1 MKSSFKEFLLREL
14 SEVRKELIET
24 ASKIKLPEYDWHP
37 RHDMKSAKDLLVEI
51 CGGEV
56 WINTLMKGKLIQ
68 WDEAEA
74 KVKSED
80 LQSILNELDNAR
92 KETIDFL
99 NSKTDEEL
107 FNPIENLPQDIKDYW
122 KGDIIPAEAIEFT
135 LRHEYYHLGQ
145 LIYNR
150 WLLGYNPYKE

>member
-14 SEVRKELIET
+14 NEVRKELIET
-24 ASKIKLPEYDWHP
+24 ASKIKSEEYNWYP
-37 RHDMKSAKDLLVEI
+37 RPDMKSAKDLLIEI
-51 CGGEV
+51 CSEEV
-56 WINTLMKGKLIQ
+56 WMNSLMKGKLIK

-74 KVKSED
+74 KIKGED
-80 LQSILNELDNAR
+80 LQSILNELDNVR
-92 KETIDFL
+92 KETIEFMS
-99 NSKTDEEL
+99 SKTDEEL
-107 FNPIENLPQDIKDYW
+107 FNPIEGLPQNVKDYW
-122 KGDIIPAEAIEFT
+122 GGEMIPAEFLNFT